1 MGKES
6 VSEVMENHTKE
17 NIFKIKNTDME
28 FLRELMEDNMKECEK
43 MEDSMEWG
51 SIPQHLDK
59 KDKGNGR
66 MER

>member
-28 FLRELMEDNMKECEK
+28 FLRELMVILIILED
-43 MEDSMEWG
+43 
-51 SIPQHLDK
+51 Q
-59 KDKGNGR
+59 
-66 MER
+66 